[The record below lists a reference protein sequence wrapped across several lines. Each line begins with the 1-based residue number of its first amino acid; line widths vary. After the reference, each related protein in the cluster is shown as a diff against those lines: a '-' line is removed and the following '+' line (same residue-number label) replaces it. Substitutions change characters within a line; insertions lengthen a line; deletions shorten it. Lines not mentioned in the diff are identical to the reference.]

1 VIDWTDVASLA
12 TAGGTLVLAVA
23 TFAAV
28 RSANRSA
35 RIAERSFEIGLRP
48 ILAPSRLED
57 PPQKVMF
64 RDRHWVALRGG
75 RAVVE
80 VVDGVVY
87 LAMLVRNVGSGMAII
102 ESWEPFPGQRLSSD
116 EWGNLAD
123 FRPQTRALWIAPGDV
138 AFWQGAMR
146 DETDPL
152 QKAVAAAV
160 VDGALTVDLL
170 YRDPEGGQ
178 RTGSRFSLI
187 RREHDHPPE
196 EAEGAEGAAGAE
208 GTAGADGADGAEGV
222 EGHDRSR
229 GDWWVSLG
237 WHRTFE
243 GT

>member
-1 VIDWTDVASLA
+1 VINWTDVASLA

-64 RDRHWVALRGG
+64 RDRHWVVLQGG

-87 LAMLVRNVGSGMAII
+87 LAMLVRNVGSGMAVI
-102 ESWEPFPGQRLSSD
+102 ESWEPFPGQRTSSD
-116 EWGNLAD
+116 EWGDIAD

-146 DETDPL
+146 DESDPV

-160 VDGALTVDLL
+160 IDGALTVDLL

-178 RTGSRFSLI
+178 RTASRFSFI
-187 RREHDHPPE
+187 RREHDQPRE
-196 EAEGAEGAAGAE
+196 EAEGS
-208 GTAGADGADGAEGV
+208 DGAEGAD
-222 EGHDRSR
+222 GRDRSR
-229 GDWWVSLG
+229 GDWWVNLS

-243 GT
+243 RT